1 MCGLL
6 KRGFILLIAGGAAVA
21 VSLSVLGY
29 YGMRLIETLEAE
41 EGYTV
46 QPGESVD
53 ISRNITTAQQGAFL
67 ASFPEFSGGQPLIT
81 IRDPADRLVLQRAA
95 DPPIILQAFAVV
107 EDGQYTLTLSNPST
121 EVVLEA
127 SVILDSQEAVLSR
140 AGSLSPGITVTF
152 GFVLVAGIAAAVA
165 GAVITIVDRRR
176 MGKMKQFG
184 DTSDLV

>member
-1 MCGLL
+1 M
-6 KRGFILLIAGGAAVA
+6 
-21 VSLSVLGY
+21 
-29 YGMRLIETLEAE
+29 ET
-41 EGYTV
+41 
-46 QPGESVD
+46 
-53 ISRNITTAQQGAFL
+53 SR
-67 ASFPEFSGGQPLIT
+67 
-81 IRDPADRLVLQRAA
+81 ADR
-95 DPPIILQAFAVV
+95 P
-107 EDGQYTLTLSNPST
+107 T
-121 EVVLEA
+121 A